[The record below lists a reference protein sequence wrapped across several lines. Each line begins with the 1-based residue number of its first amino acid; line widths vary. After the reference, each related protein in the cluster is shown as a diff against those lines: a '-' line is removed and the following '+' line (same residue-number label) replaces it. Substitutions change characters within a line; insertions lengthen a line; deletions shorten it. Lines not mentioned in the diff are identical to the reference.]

1 MFRSEFQQGW
11 RFLSVGGRKFAR
23 GRIGGRKLKVF
34 GNELIKN
41 ILELQ
46 MKSKK
51 QISLRGQLPFLTL

>member
-11 RFLSVGGRKFAR
+11 RFLSV
-23 GRIGGRKLKVF
+23 GGRKLKVF